1 MKKTGMKSTAA
12 LLCALLVSMLISG
25 CTAQPKTDQ
34 PEVSPEAQFDVM
46 EKADVVIV
54 GGGTGISAALTAVEN
69 GAESV
74 ILVEKLPE
82 LGGFMRMKTG
92 QFSAANTTL
101 QIEQGLTEDSVERY
115 EKEILKFG
123 NSNGGHPIEY
133 LVKSYAENAT
143 EAWEWV

>member
-12 LLCALLVSMLISG
+12 LLCALLVSTLISG

-34 PEVSPEAQFDVM
+34 PEVSPEAQFDVT

-54 GGGTGISAALTAVEN
+54 GGGGTGISAALTAVEN

-123 NSNGGHPIEY
+123 NSNGGHPI
-133 LVKSYAENAT
+133 
-143 EAWEWV
+143 